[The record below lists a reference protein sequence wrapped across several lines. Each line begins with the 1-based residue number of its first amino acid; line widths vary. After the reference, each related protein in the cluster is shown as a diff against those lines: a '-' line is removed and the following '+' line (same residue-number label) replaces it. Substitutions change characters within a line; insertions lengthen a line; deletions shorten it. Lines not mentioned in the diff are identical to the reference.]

1 MNEKHLGNIVVGD
14 SVPDV
19 IFATNEKRHQVL
31 YLTYGNKYI
40 VRRKQSVKIDFRSPN
55 IC

>member
-1 MNEKHLGNIVVGD
+1 MNEKHPGNIVVDD

-19 IFATNEKRHQVL
+19 IFATNEKRHQIL
-31 YLTYGNKYI
+31 CLTYGNKYI
-40 VRRKQSVKIDFRSPN
+40 VRRKQSVKIDFKSHN